1 MQHAGEEIILLQLF
15 DKLGQ
20 LVWQGGFA
28 SVPVTARADYAD
40 ALRQILLH
48 TARASHAHH
57 VAATEPADHAH
68 HAAHAAAHRH
78 GVHWAAHTDDAHYSD
93 HVTGARTR
101 HADVAQATPHANHVA
116 RLVARVHVVVQ
127 HYVARLHRHGRMGRN
142 VVRRRL
148 RTRRHGRLRPR
159 RRYRPRGR
167 LGLRAANR
175 WRRPDRLHQLLLHR
189 ELLRVR
195 RPHDALV
202 RALALLL
209 LLELLGKDVHAD
221 AALCLRVRL
230 HRLLNVLL
238 LVGEHA
244 ATLPV
249 PAAHLLLR
257 PGTLVVRW
265 DGWNVTA
272 GHGQLPVQHQ
282 LLLLLLLLLRLL
294 LLVPELLL
302 QLQPCC
308 FVCCTTRFI
317 FWQDGRRQLASRH
330 WQACTSDWMQRW
342 IDCLRASCGF
352 VCFTSDGD
360 DPSSRSKPSL
370 SILCWWPTFSLQ
382 PLRLRYPL
390 LGRMAVEDVVVALG
404 RRAGPDVG
412 HRVAE
417 LLRVVHVAEQYLV
430 VDGRA
435 VLARPEEV
443 HRVETRRVFGAA
455 HSDPYSCTC
464 MPKKHT
470 STPSTSSNANS
481 AFARYGNSGSI
492 SPFST
497 NRLRMPGFTSTI
509 LSELETTRMCTSPA
523 PASFFF
529 RKLFTRVSMYVPSL
543 EVGRRFALN
552 LLSFRFWPFFFRQ
565 ASHTNPPGQIDSR

>member
-1 MQHAGEEIILLQLF
+1 MYLRLPEKLFTLILLQLF

-28 SVPVTARADYAD
+28 SVPVSARADYTD

-57 VAATEPADHAH
+57 VAATEPADYAH

-78 GVHWAAHTDDAHYSD
+78 GVHWAAHTDDAHSD
-93 HVTGARTR
+93 HVTGARTW
-101 HADVAQATPHANHVA
+101 HADVAQATSHANHVA

-127 HYVARLHRHGRMGRN
+127 HYVARLHWHGRMGRN

-148 RTRRHGRLRPR
+148 RTRRHGRLSPR

-175 WRRPDRLHQLLLHR
+175 WRRPDRLHQLLLHG

-195 RPHDALV
+195 WPHDALV

-209 LLELLGKDVHAD
+209 LLLELLGQDVHAD

-272 GHGQLPVQHQ
+272 GHGQLSVQHQ
-282 LLLLLLLLLRLL
+282 LLLLLLLLLLLRLL

-302 QLQPCC
+302 QLQP
-308 FVCCTTRFI
+308 
-317 FWQDGRRQLASRH
+317 W
-330 WQACTSDWMQRW
+330 
-342 IDCLRASCGF
+342 
-352 VCFTSDGD
+352 
-360 DPSSRSKPSL
+360 
-370 SILCWWPTFSLQ
+370 
-382 PLRLRYPL
+382 
-390 LGRMAVEDVVVALG
+390 
-404 RRAGPDVG
+404 
-412 HRVAE
+412 
-417 LLRVVHVAEQYLV
+417 
-430 VDGRA
+430 
-435 VLARPEEV
+435 
-443 HRVETRRVFGAA
+443 
-455 HSDPYSCTC
+455 
-464 MPKKHT
+464 
-470 STPSTSSNANS
+470 
-481 AFARYGNSGSI
+481 
-492 SPFST
+492 
-497 NRLRMPGFTSTI
+497 
-509 LSELETTRMCTSPA
+509 
-523 PASFFF
+523 
-529 RKLFTRVSMYVPSL
+529 
-543 EVGRRFALN
+543 
-552 LLSFRFWPFFFRQ
+552 
-565 ASHTNPPGQIDSR
+565 